1 MEYKETTLEEPSR
14 LDSTD
19 STIESPTE
27 FNSRDFFK
35 EHLVRTDSGGYE
47 IQGDDLS
54 PVEMALLETEKRR
67 RGTQAVAS
75 REKVRAD
82 RFETE
87 LTHVKTELPQ
97 MDPSR
102 LAPQVDPALKYSDPD
117 EYIRLSMEAAKH
129 NPYEEVFNTASQK
142 AADEVGQRTV
152 ETEIAEF
159 NADNPKQQ
167 ITLEMLELDLPPRLV
182 QEFQTGKM
190 DPQDFLGQAADILYR
205 PTEVHNQAVPGQP
218 DLGNVGGQTTPS
230 DDGSNEKLAENY
242 ASAIF

>member
-1 MEYKETTLEEPSR
+1 MEYPNEGGEQPSR
-14 LDSTD
+14 LEEGSTTTTSAEQFD
-19 STIESPTE
+19 A
-27 FNSRDFFK
+27 RDFFK
-35 EHLVRTDSGGYE
+35 EHLIRTENGSYE
-47 IQGDDLS
+47 VQGNDLN
-54 PVEMALLETEKRR
+54 PMELALLETEKRR
-67 RGTQAVAS
+67 RGTQAAAS

-87 LTHVKTELPQ
+87 LTHVKNELPH

-102 LAPQVDPALKYSDPD
+102 LAPQVDGALKYSDPD
-117 EYIRLSMEAAKH
+117 EYIRQTLEARKH

-152 ETEIAEF
+152 ETELLQF
-159 NADNPKQQ
+159 NGDNPQQ
-167 ITLEMLELDLPPRLV
+167 LLTLEMLELDLPPRLV
-182 QEFQTGKM
+182 NEFQAGKM

-205 PTEVHNQAVPGQP
+205 PTETHNQAVPGQP
-218 DLGNVGGQTTPS
+218 DLGTIGGQTTPS